1 MASSTVSIIDYA
13 QFSMLEDRLQKRRG
27 ETAKDGYKVW
37 ERYDTAIR
45 DVMRRHSKSVGWDAD
60 VDFYHG
66 GDWFHELY
74 DGFALM
80 TTTALS
86 LPLFH
91 DLQVVVAGHHADAV
105 LSFGGEVS
113 TPMLGLDV
121 LVTPTE
127 IYAAWYENTAATC
140 RRKIQKTGVR
150 IL

>member
-13 QFSMLEDRLQKRRG
+13 EFSKLLDRFQKRRG
-27 ETAKDGYKVW
+27 DTAKDGFEVW
-37 ERYDTAIR
+37 VRYDTTIR
-45 DVMRRHSKSVGWDAD
+45 DVMRRHGRSVGCDAK

-86 LPLFH
+86 LPLLH
-91 DLQVVVAGHHADAV
+91 DLQAIVAGHHADAL

-127 IYAAWYENTAATC
+127 ICASWYENTAATC
-140 RRKIQKTGVR
+140 RRKIEDTGVR
-150 IL
+150 IW